1 MFEVLVYMFEN
12 YFEANIRPD
21 HNTLAKELFAAG
33 FDTNDINGAFD
44 WFTTLEQMTEQA
56 GSATPAQGAGLR
68 VYAEA
73 ETKKISSESLS
84 FIMFLEQAN
93 VLNPAQREL
102 VVDRAIALPQSE
114 VGIDETRWIVLM
126 ALWNQGKANDYLFV
140 EDAVFGDKDNRPTLH

>member
-21 HNTLAKELFAAG
+21 QNTLAKELFAAG
-33 FDTNDINGAFD
+33 FDTDDINGAFD
-44 WFTTLEQMTEQA
+44 WFSALEEMAVQA
-56 GSATPAQGAGLR
+56 GSATPSHGAGLR

-73 ETKKISSESLS
+73 ETKKLSLESLS

-93 VLNPAQREL
+93 VLNAAQREL
-102 VVDRAIALPQSE
+102 VVDRAIALPQQE

-140 EDAVFGDKDNRPTLH
+140 EDAVFGETRPTLH